1 MTRPTRRTVSQALL
15 IQALLMAGASLA
27 TPWVHAQESFPSKPI
42 KIIVPTSP
50 GGNLDAVA
58 RVIAERLSPMFGQPV
73 IVENRVGASSS
84 IGTRFVGQSPPD
96 GYTILMMGNT
106 FASTPAIM
114 AGAGY
119 DAVKDFVGVTL
130 IARLPELLVVPAASP
145 YQTLGEL
152 IAAAKAKPGQIT
164 YASAGSG
171 SVARFASERMAH
183 QLGLRLVH
191 VPYKGNGEALVDM
204 VAGRVDLMFDQ
215 MSTSLPHVKSGR
227 LRALAITSA
236 KRADVLPEVPTFADA
251 GVKDFEDY
259 TWIGFVAPAAVP
271 RETVR
276 RLHAAVL
283 KVLQTP
289 EIHARFT
296 GQGLEVRGTES
307 PEEFTAFI
315 RSEVTRL
322 TKLAQDANIKLE

>member
-1 MTRPTRRTVSQALL
+1 MMRHGRRTVSKALL
-15 IQALLMAGASLA
+15 AGFAGVLA
-27 TPWVHAQESFPSKPI
+27 PWARAQEAFPTKPV

-58 RVIAERLSPMFGQPV
+58 RVIAERLTPMFGQTV
-73 IVENRVGASSS
+73 LVENRTGASSS

-96 GYTILMMGNT
+96 GHTLLMMGNT

-119 DAVKDFVGVTL
+119 DAVRDFTGVSY

-145 YQTLGEL
+145 YRTLGEL
-152 IAAAKAKPGQIT
+152 IAAAKAKPDQVT
-164 YASAGSG
+164 YASAGTG

-183 QLGLRLVH
+183 QLGLKLVH

-204 VAGRVDLMFDQ
+204 VAGRVAMMFDQ
-215 MSTSLPHVKSGR
+215 LSTSLPHVKSGR

-236 KRADVLPEVPTFADA
+236 TRADVLPDVPTFAEA

-259 TWIGFVAPAAVP
+259 TWLGFVAPAAVP
-271 RETVR
+271 RDIVR

-289 EIHARFT
+289 EVRDRFT
-296 GQGLEVRGTES
+296 AQGLEVRGADS
-307 PEEFTAFI
+307 PEDFTAHI
-315 RSEVTRL
+315 RSEVGRL